1 MKRTAITTLVCGIV
15 FGTLATWL
23 GPKMIAYWY
32 APPVPNAF
40 NCTNEVVYAMHR
52 LVSTQLIGTA
62 IGLVVG
68 LVLGIALRRK
78 HPETAEL
85 PAASTTP
92 LTSTASTASG
102 STTPKP

>member
-1 MKRTAITTLVCGIV
+1 MKRTAITTLVCGML
-15 FGTLATWL
+15 FGVLATWL

-52 LVSTQLIGTA
+52 LVATQLIGTA
-62 IGLVVG
+62 IGLVIGVF
-68 LVLGIALRRK
+68 LGIALRRK
-78 HPETAEL
+78 HPEPAEL
-85 PAASTTP
+85 PG
-92 LTSTASTASG
+92 ASTAAVGSTAATTSG